1 MTETPTT
8 STTDA
13 TDTTDASAAE
23 PAAKSQGTAPA
34 PAGGTGAAET
44 RADRFVRQLAEM
56 RIPDPSAGRARLW
69 LQVGVVLMVAGL
81 VAGVASYFLS
91 RGTTDSLA
99 QRDAQAL
106 GTAGICGCIVGSALY
121 LRYTLANVLRFW
133 FARLTLSVEA
143 GPGEAGPGGPETVR
157 RTREDND

>member
-8 STTDA
+8 QPAQTAETTETTAAGAAA
-13 TDTTDASAAE
+13 TGAGPS
-23 PAAKSQGTAPA
+23 GTAGGG
-34 PAGGTGAAET
+34 AGET

-56 RIPDPSAGRARLW
+56 KIPDPSAGRARLW
-69 LQVGVVLMVAGL
+69 LQIGVALMVAGL
-81 VAGVASYFLS
+81 AAGVAAYFLS

-99 QRDAQAL
+99 QRDAQAV
-106 GTAGICGCIVGSALY
+106 GTAGICACIVGSALY

-143 GPGEAGPGGPETVR
+143 GPAEAGPDGPGAVEQ
-157 RTREDND
+157 TREDND

>member
-1 MTETPTT
+1 MTET
-8 STTDA
+8 STT
-13 TDTTDASAAE
+13 AAA
-23 PAAKSQGTAPA
+23 PAAQATGPADPTA
-34 PAGGTGAAET
+34 AGET

-69 LQVGVVLMVAGL
+69 LQIGVVLMAAGL
-81 VAGVASYFLS
+81 AAGVASYFLS
-91 RGTTDSLA
+91 RGTTDALA
-99 QRDAQAL
+99 QRDAQAV
-106 GTAGICGCIVGSALY
+106 GIAGVCGCIVGSALY

-143 GPGEAGPGGPETVR
+143 GPAEARPGGPETAVPAE

>member
-8 STTDA
+8 ETTQDGAPA
-13 TDTTDASAAE
+13 TAATGGGPSAA
-23 PAAKSQGTAPA
+23 
-34 PAGGTGAAET
+34 AGGGAGET

-69 LQVGVVLMVAGL
+69 LRAGVVLMVAGL
-81 VAGVASYFLS
+81 AAGVASYLLS

-106 GTAGICGCIVGSALY
+106 GTAGICACIVGSALY

-133 FARLTLSVEA
+133 FARLTLSVETGSA
-143 GPGEAGPGGPETVR
+143 EAGRGGPGAVEQ
-157 RTREDND
+157 TREENE